1 LRTDPRLIQL
11 ANLLVL
17 AAVAGI
23 SSGCRDSSAS
33 STEGTGNAAPA
44 SSAEVKDVVLAGVD
58 TSPMTPRERHAWS
71 SLVTSLFA
79 PCPDVPVSVA
89 QCVQENRACG
99 GCVRAARWVARAVRE
114 GASESQIEHAYK
126 ERFDPSAV
134 KTLPLDGSPT
144 RGPDDAPVTIF
155 EFADFECPHCR
166 EAVPNLDAVL
176 DAHPGKVRLVY
187 KSFTLP
193 FHVHG
198 EPAARAAF
206 AAGNQ
211 GKFWEME
218 HLLFE
223 RQEHLEDADLERYA
237 GMLKLDIPKWKAD
250 MASPAITTR
259 IDDDHKLGEELKL
272 KGTPTIYVNG
282 RELDVEEDESLED
295 RVATELGSAP
305 PPSASAGAP
314 PAPSASAPAAPSAA
328 PTPPKGAP
336 SSQPSHPPQ
345 PLPPHQPPQ

>member
-1 LRTDPRLIQL
+1 MRTDPRLIQL

-17 AAVAGI
+17 AAVAGAGA
-23 SSGCRDSSAS
+23 GCRDSSAS
-33 STEGTGNAAPA
+33 STEATESTGASPA

-79 PCPDVPVSVA
+79 PCAEVPVSVA

-99 GCVRAARWVARAVRE
+99 GCVRAAKWVARAVRD
-114 GASESQIEHAYK
+114 GASESQIEHSYK
-126 ERFDPSAV
+126 DRFDPSAV
-134 KTLPLDGSPT
+134 KILPLDGSPT

-155 EFADFECPHCR
+155 ELADFECPHCR
-166 EAVPNLDAVL
+166 EAVSTLDAVMA
-176 DAHPGKVRLVY
+176 AHPGKVRLVY

-206 AAGNQ
+206 AAGDQ

-250 MASPAITTR
+250 MASAATTTR
-259 IDDDHKLGEELKL
+259 INDDHKLGEDLKL
-272 KGTPTIYVNG
+272 KGTPTIYIDG

-295 RVATELGSAP
+295 RVATELGTAP
-305 PPSASAGAP
+305 APAAAPASAA
-314 PAPSASAPAAPSAA
+314 AAPSAV
-328 PTPPKGAP
+328 P
-336 SSQPSHPPQ
+336 S
-345 PLPPHQPPQ
+345 